1 MAPHEFRPARKSA
14 AFAHDHPRNTELHDR
29 AAAEITRHQSRI
41 ENCVTK
47 TSDPTGV
54 AQTIDFRMGHRV
66 GVLDA
71 FVVTDCEQLAVS
83 RQR

>member
-1 MAPHEFRPARKSA
+1 MNSGPPGKVRRSPKITLGIPNCTTA
-14 AFAHDHPRNTELHDR
+14 

-47 TSDPTGV
+47 TSYPTGV
-54 AQTIDFRMGHRV
+54 AQTINFRMGHRV

-71 FVVTDCEQLAVS
+71 FVVTDC
-83 RQR
+83 

>member
-1 MAPHEFRPARKSA
+1 MNSGPPGKVRRSPKITLGIPNCTTARRCR
-14 AFAHDHPRNTELHDR
+14 DNT
-29 AAAEITRHQSRI
+29 HQSRI

-54 AQTIDFRMGHRV
+54 AQTINFRMGHRV